1 MVDPAVSLLGIYPEK
16 NITERDV
23 CTSVF
28 VAALFTTDMEAT
40 SPSTDE
46 WIQKLWHIYTM
57 EYYSAV

>member
-16 NITERDV
+16 TIIERDA
-23 CTSVF
+23 CTSMF
-28 VAALFTTDMEAT
+28 VAALFTTDMAAT

-57 EYYSAV
+57 EYYSVV